1 MSGAIN
7 YLSCG
12 LLWIALLFRLPDLRR
27 HWSEPSLRAI
37 IAVLGFASM
46 CFLLG
51 APPTVALINSVTGTP
66 NLAAPLTYAAIT
78 AYSASSLVLIACWRG
93 GPSIRRTARNW
104 ICSYAGVL
112 IGIAV
117 LFAVG
122 NPAEER
128 RTDFDIYY
136 ATTPWVAEM
145 VVLYLLAHLTAATVS
160 AVWSL
165 RWAREPEVRRR
176 PWLRASLLTIGT
188 GTALST
194 GYSISKL
201 AAIAARWSG
210 QDWVTVGT
218 SVSSLCAG
226 LGALLTVAGFLL
238 PMAGHHLSAWAD
250 FVRLAPLDALLDPV
264 LEDRALRVERP
275 RSPLLWGT
283 WRRSTILNGLHEI
296 EVFFDKALYEQVHD
310 AELKR
315 LRETGGAGGPDPE
328 DGAHGRAVASAW
340 AVTITAAA
348 RRSAQPSAGPFGDT
362 APLPLPRDPKA
373 LVQIADAVKRSERR
387 ARCLAAGPARAGSL

>member
-7 YLSCG
+7 YISCG
-12 LLWIALLFRLPDLRR
+12 LLWVALLFRLPDLRR

-51 APPTVALINSVTGTP
+51 APPTVALINSVSGIP

-78 AYSASSLVLIACWRG
+78 AYSAASLVLIACWRG
-93 GPSIRRTARNW
+93 GPSVRRTARNW
-104 ICSYAGVL
+104 IYSYAGVL
-112 IGIAV
+112 TGIAV

-128 RTDFDIYY
+128 RTDFDTYY

-165 RWAREPEVRRR
+165 RWARETEVRRR
-176 PWLRASLLTIGT
+176 PWLRAGLLTIGT

-210 QDWVTVGT
+210 RDWVTVGT

-238 PMAGHHLSAWAD
+238 PMAGHHLSSWAD

-264 LEDRALRVERP
+264 LEDRALRLERP

-315 LRETGGAGGPDPE
+315 LRETAGAHGPE
-328 DGAHGRAVASAW
+328 DGAQGRAVASAW
-340 AVTITAAA
+340 AVTISAAA
-348 RRSAQPSAGPFGDT
+348 RRSAQRSSGAFGES
-362 APLPLPRDPKA
+362 APLPLPQDPKA
-373 LVQIADAVKRSERR
+373 LVRIADAVRRSERR
-387 ARCLAAGPARAGSL
+387 ERSVAAGPARAGSL

>member
-7 YLSCG
+7 YISCG

-51 APPTVALINSVTGTP
+51 APPTVALINSLSGIP

-78 AYSASSLVLIACWRG
+78 AYSAASLVLIACWRG
-93 GPSIRRTARNW
+93 GPSVRRTARNW

-122 NPAEER
+122 DPAEER
-128 RTDFDIYY
+128 RTDFDTYY

-165 RWAREPEVRRR
+165 RWARETEVRRR

-238 PMAGHHLSAWAD
+238 PVAGHHLSAWAD

-296 EVFFDKALYEQVHD
+296 EVFFDKALYEKVHD
-310 AELKR
+310 AELKK
-315 LRETGGAGGPDPE
+315 LRETAGGNGPE
-328 DGAHGRAVASAW
+328 DSAQGRAVASAW
-340 AVTITAAA
+340 AVTISAAT
-348 RRSAQPSAGPFGDT
+348 RRSAQRPAGAFGES

-387 ARCLAAGPARAGSL
+387 GRSVAAGPARAGTL